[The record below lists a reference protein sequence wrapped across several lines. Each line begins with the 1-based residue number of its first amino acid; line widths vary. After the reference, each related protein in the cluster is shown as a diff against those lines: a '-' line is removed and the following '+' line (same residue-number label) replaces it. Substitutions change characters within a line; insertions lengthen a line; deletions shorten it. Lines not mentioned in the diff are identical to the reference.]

1 MKAILGKKLGMSRIF
16 TEAGVVIPVT
26 LIEAQPNVVSKVN
39 TKEKDNTESVQVAL
53 PQTHKI
59 NKPQTG
65 HLKKVNIK
73 SRYLREFPL
82 ANKNVGDLVDVNQ
95 FEVGEK
101 VAVSAISKG
110 RGFAGTVKRHHF
122 ATGPKT
128 HGSNNYRQP
137 GSIGSQQPQRVVKGR
152 RMAGH
157 LGHDKVT
164 TLNLEI
170 VKIDTENHVLF
181 VRGAVPGP
189 TKSIVSVWSENA

>member
-16 TEAGVVIPVT
+16 SEAGTVVPVT

-39 TKEKDNTESVQVAL
+39 TKEKDNTDSVQLCL

-59 NKPQTG
+59 NKPQEG
-65 HLKKVNIK
+65 HLKKAGVK
-73 SRYLREFPL
+73 SRFLREFAL
-82 ANKNVGDLVDVNQ
+82 ADKNLGDKVDLSQ

-110 RGFAGTVKRHHF
+110 KGFQGTVKRHHF

-128 HGSNNYRQP
+128 HGSDNYRQP
-137 GSIGSQQPQRVVKGR
+137 GSIGAQQPQRVVKGR

-157 LGHDKVT
+157 MGYDKVT
-164 TLNLEI
+164 TQNLEI
-170 VKIDTENHVLF
+170 VQIDMENHVLF

-189 TKSIVSVWSENA
+189 AKALVSVWSDR